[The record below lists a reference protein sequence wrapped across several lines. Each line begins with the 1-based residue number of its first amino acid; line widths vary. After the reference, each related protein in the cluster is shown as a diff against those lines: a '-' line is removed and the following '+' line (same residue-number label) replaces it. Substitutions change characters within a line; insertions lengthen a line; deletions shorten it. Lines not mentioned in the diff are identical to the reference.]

1 MGCGIKN
8 QESICCLEDGTFKLH
23 LDRCQGYI
31 YASQVLAQKTFSSC
45 GRVGGCRDAGMQGG
59 RDAVEGGRGGVMQRH
74 KEAGM
79 QVHVA
84 RHQAG
89 GSASAEVQ
97 KRKNRDCEQE
107 GGIVPFGCLR
117 LTNSTDG

>member
-79 QVHVA
+79 QVT
-84 RHQAG
+84 RGQASG
-89 GSASAEVQ
+89 RRQCIS
-97 KRKNRDCEQE
+97 R
-107 GGIVPFGCLR
+107 
-117 LTNSTDG
+117 STEEEKQGL